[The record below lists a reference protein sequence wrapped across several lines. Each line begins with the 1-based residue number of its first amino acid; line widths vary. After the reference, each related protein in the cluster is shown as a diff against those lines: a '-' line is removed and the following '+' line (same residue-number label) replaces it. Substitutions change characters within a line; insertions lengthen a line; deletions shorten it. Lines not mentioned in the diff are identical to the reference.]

1 MKTNAYLTF
10 LAVLSGCAALSA
22 ADFSYE
28 GRWQRRGTPVA
39 SEDTTCEVRFYS
51 SADAA
56 DAETTFDGVPLRT
69 DSDGYFVI
77 STNSPASLPDTFW
90 VGVKPEGA
98 NEISPRFRVAPVPFA
113 LDSAEAAI
121 VTNDSVISISGTA
134 QIERLDV
141 SGDVVVKECVVK
153 AGGTMSGNNVQVP
166 SVTLTG
172 LTLATSESMLGL
184 FESQSSFMNLDYDSF
199 PAEHTVQTESEL
211 EAIPGTW
218 EIWAQTTTTEKA
230 ATLMPFDTDGFLV
243 VALMS
248 DTGLESPV
256 PRVTLKVGQ
265 TMVLNNVEIGH
276 VGGRVSR
283 IMSIPCRQGEM
294 AQVKVRAIGAGRMD
308 ALSWI
313 ALHGRSAIG
322 VKLRFVRIGRY

>member
-10 LAVLSGCAALSA
+10 LAVLSACAALSA

-28 GRWQRRGTPVA
+28 GRWQRLGTPVT

-56 DAETTFDGVPLRT
+56 DAEATFDGVPLRT

-113 LDSAEAAI
+113 LASAEAAI

-199 PAEHTVQTESEL
+199 PAEHWLETATDVSVHWPILRTVDSR
-211 EAIPGTW
+211 
-218 EIWAQTTTTEKA
+218 TTERF
-230 ATLMPFDTDGFLV
+230 TSLMPFDTDGFLV
-243 VALMS
+243 AELRSEVGAKCPL
-248 DTGLESPV
+248 
-256 PRVTLKVGQ
+256 PRVTLTVGP
-265 TMVLNNVEIGH
+265 TKFLDNVEIGEADTT
-276 VGGRVSR
+276 VSR
-283 IMSIPCRQGEM
+283 IMSIPCRRGETTSIT
-294 AQVKVRAIGAGRMD
+294 VKAIGAGSTVSYYDKSRYSSM
-308 ALSWI
+308 
-313 ALHGRSAIG
+313 IG